1 MQMYYISKNKVNMNI
16 DWSHFAISSLKESVC
31 PDRYNE
37 LTQIKKQ
44 ESYVWTYHSV
54 AARRRFPQ
62 RRVEPG
68 REPDS
73 VIVIK
78 QAKDALV

>member
-37 LTQIKKQ
+37 LTQIKNK
-44 ESYVWTYHSV
+44 
-54 AARRRFPQ
+54 
-62 RRVEPG
+62 RVMCEL
-68 REPDS
+68 
-73 VIVIK
+73 IIW
-78 QAKDALV
+78 

>member
-1 MQMYYISKNKVNMNI
+1 MKNSRVGGKTPNKQNIIGKKTKSILTIMQMYYISKNKVNMNI

-44 ESYVWTYHSV
+44 ESYV
-54 AARRRFPQ
+54 
-62 RRVEPG
+62 
-68 REPDS
+68 
-73 VIVIK
+73 
-78 QAKDALV
+78 